1 VTFSEVRTQDPKVF
15 GRVAVLMGGRS
26 AEREIS
32 LKSGQAI
39 HAALLQRGVD
49 AHAVDARENVWQRLE
64 QDFDRVFIALHGR
77 GGEDGVIQGALET
90 LDLPY
95 TGSGV
100 LGSALGMDK
109 VRCKWLWQ
117 ALGLPVPEYVVL
129 HDETSSDEL
138 ISQLGLPL
146 MIKPSREG
154 SSLGISKVTE
164 ISQLPGA
171 LAAARGLDDSVIA
184 ERFIHGKEYTCAILG
199 KDALPLIRIET
210 PRVFYDYHAKYFAND
225 TRYICPCDLDPVKEA
240 ELQGMS
246 LQAFENLD
254 CHGWGRVDFMVDDEG
269 RPWLI
274 EVNTVPGMTDH
285 SLVPMAARQAGI
297 SFDELVWRI
306 LEETLNP

>member
-1 VTFSEVRTQDPKVF
+1 MTFSELRVQDPKEF
-15 GRVAVLMGGRS
+15 GCVAVLMGGHS

-32 LKSGQAI
+32 LKSGHAI

-49 AHAVDARENVWQRLE
+49 AHEVDARENVWQRLG
-64 QDFDRVFIALHGR
+64 QDFDRVFLALHGR

-90 LDLPY
+90 LGLPY

-117 ALGLPVPEYVVL
+117 ALGLPVPEFIVL
-129 HDETSSDEL
+129 DDETSADEL
-138 ISQLGLPL
+138 ITQLGLPL

-164 ISQLPGA
+164 VTQLPVA
-171 LAAARGLDDSVIA
+171 LAAARDLDDSVIA
-184 ERFIHGKEYTCAILG
+184 ERFIHGNEYTCAILG
-199 KDALPLIRIET
+199 KEALPLIRIET

-225 TRYICPCDLDPVKEA
+225 TRYLCPCGLDPAKEA

-246 LQAFENLD
+246 LHAFESLD
-254 CHGWGRVDFMVDDEG
+254 CRGWGRVDFMLDDEG

>member
-1 VTFSEVRTQDPKVF
+1 MTFSELHTQDPKEF
-15 GRVAVLMGGRS
+15 GRVAVLMGGHS

-32 LKSGQAI
+32 LKSGHAV

-49 AHAVDARENVWQRLE
+49 AHEVDARENVWQRLGQE
-64 QDFDRVFIALHGR
+64 FDRVFLALHGR
-77 GGEDGVIQGALET
+77 GGEDGVIQGTLET
-90 LDLPY
+90 LGLPY

-117 ALGLPVPEYVVL
+117 ALGLPVPEFIVL
-129 HDETSSDEL
+129 DDEISADEL
-138 ISQLGLPL
+138 ITQLGLPL

-164 ISQLPGA
+164 LTQLPVA
-171 LAAARGLDDSVIA
+171 LAAARDLDDSVIA

-225 TRYICPCDLDPVKEA
+225 TRYLCPCGLDPAKEA

-246 LQAFENLD
+246 LHAFESLD
-254 CHGWGRVDFMVDDEG
+254 CRGWGRVDFMLDDEG

-306 LEETLNP
+306 LEETLKP

>member
-1 VTFSEVRTQDPKVF
+1 MKFSELRVHDPKVF

-32 LKSGQAI
+32 LQSGHAV
-39 HAALLQRGVD
+39 HAALLQRGID
-49 AHAVDARENVWQRLE
+49 AHAVDVDENVWQQLG
-64 QDFDRVFIALHGR
+64 QDFDRVFLALHGR

-90 LDLPY
+90 LGLPY

-117 ALGLPVPEYVVL
+117 ALGLPVPEFVVL
-129 HDETSSDEL
+129 DDETNPDNL
-138 ISQLGLPL
+138 ITELGLPL

-164 ISQLPGA
+164 MTQLPVA
-171 LAAARGLDDSVIA
+171 IAAARDLDDSVIA
-184 ERFIHGKEYTCAILG
+184 ERFIHGEEYTCAILG
-199 KDALPLIRIET
+199 KEALPLIRIET
-210 PRVFYDYHAKYFAND
+210 SRVFYDYHAKYFAND
-225 TRYICPCDLDPVKEA
+225 TRYLCPCGLDTAKET
-240 ELQGMS
+240 ELQDMS
-246 LQAFENLD
+246 LHAFKVLD
-254 CHGWGRVDFMVDDEG
+254 CHGWGRMDFMLDDEG